1 MYCDTTA
8 LQKIEAMSARVNI
21 IQGGARAG
29 KTTAMIIHL
38 CDLSFA
44 VRDKLISIVSDT
56 YPNLEKGAIRDWEKL
71 LKRTYREQYFIQNK
85 VKHTWTNK
93 ITGTVIEF
101 FSCEAEDALGAG
113 RDYLFINEAYR
124 VSYAVFDQLMLR
136 TEVMAWL
143 DFNPVN
149 EFWVH
154 TEVMAKRTDWQFEK
168 LTYLDNEGIPPAI
181 LGDLLQHRGDGTSN
195 WWRVYGLGEIGAL
208 EGNVYQGWVRHDSY
222 DGLDL
227 TLKRY
232 GVDFGYNDPT
242 TIIAVYEDQNGE
254 LYLKTYLYESG
265 LTSKD
270 IAVKA
275 KNINNETEGLF
286 VCDNAK
292 PEMIKDLQEAGL
304 RAIPCDKSASGKI
317 NGKMYNIGLVQERKV
332 HYLAEDKDLEREYL
346 TYAWRK
352 QKSTGK
358 TLDEPQDGNDHAM
371 DAIAYAVRDLQNKP
385 VAYVG
390 ARG

>member
-1 MYCDTTA
+1 MFQDTTA
-8 LQKIEAMSARVNI
+8 LKKIEAMSARINI

-29 KTTAMIIHL
+29 KTTAMVILL

-44 VRDKLISIVSDT
+44 VRDKIISVVSDT
-56 YPNLEKGAIRDWEKL
+56 YPNLEKGVIRDWEKL
-71 LKRTYREQYFIQNK
+71 LKRHHYEQYFVENK
-85 VKHTWTNK
+85 VKHTWRNK
-93 ITGTVIEF
+93 ITGTVVEF

-143 DFNPVN
+143 DFNPIN

-168 LTYLDNEGIPPAI
+168 LTYLDNEGLPPSI
-181 LGDLLQHRGDGTSN
+181 LADLLQHKGDGTGN

-208 EGNVYQGWVRHDSY
+208 EGNVYAGWTRHDTYEGISFV
-222 DGLDL
+222 
-227 TLKRY
+227 LKRY

-242 TIIAVYEDQNGE
+242 TIIAVSEDDNRE
-254 LYLKTYLYESG
+254 IYLKQKLYQSG
-265 LTSKD
+265 LTSKA
-270 IAVKA
+270 IVAEALK
-275 KNINNETEGLF
+275 INAEAEGLF
-286 VCDNAK
+286 VCDNSK

-304 RAIPCDKSASGKI
+304 RAIPCDKSPSGKI
-317 NGKMYNIGLVQERKV
+317 NGKMYNINLVQERKV
-332 HYLAEDKDLEREYL
+332 HYLGEDKDLEREYL
-346 TYAWRK
+346 TYQWRK

-371 DAIAYAVRDLQNKP
+371 DAIAYAIRDMERKPLQYAGVR
-385 VAYVG
+385 
-390 ARG
+390 